1 MGEKWREVYTEEQ
14 IKKIQR
20 IEVNSLKVLD
30 EACNKLGICYFVY
43 GGTLI
48 GAVRHKGFI
57 PWDDDLDVAMPRN
70 DYMRFVYEAAKIL
83 PEEYYLQ
90 TPYTDK
96 KTPFPYSKLRLKGTE
111 YIEYINHRI
120 DIEKGI
126 YIDIYPIDNIPDS
139 DSEYI
144 KMHKE
149 YAKIAKRYV
158 LRQCPYPSSQGK
170 GITRK
175 IKNIARFVL
184 SHIMKVIPQK
194 YFIGK
199 IDGIMTRYNH
209 VQTERKGNLFYPR
222 PANVFYNLF
231 PLQDGV
237 FEGMPVKLPG
247 DWDRHLRLRYGNYME
262 FPPEEERIGHI
273 PYILDFGKY

>member
-1 MGEKWREVYTEEQ
+1 MRRCSLCGGRLDLSKRCTLCGLDNTQNDEMYRHLVNRSDCADKPLTHVHAEKTNQ
-14 IKKIQR
+14 
-20 IEVNSLKVLD
+20 NTAHS
-30 EACNKLGICYFVY
+30 
-43 GGTLI
+43 
-48 GAVRHKGFI
+48 
-57 PWDDDLDVAMPRN
+57 
-70 DYMRFVYEAAKIL
+70 
-83 PEEYYLQ
+83 
-90 TPYTDK
+90 
-96 KTPFPYSKLRLKGTE
+96 YSK
-111 YIEYINHRI
+111 
-120 DIEKGI
+120 
-126 YIDIYPIDNIPDS
+126 
-139 DSEYI
+139 
-144 KMHKE
+144 
-149 YAKIAKRYV
+149 
-158 LRQCPYPSSQGK
+158 GK
-170 GITRK
+170 SITRK

-199 IDGIMTRYNH
+199 IDRIMTRYNH